1 MDDLI
6 QRARNGDGE
15 AFAALFEYGKQPLWR
30 AAMAVLGNVDDASGA
45 LQETAVKAWRA
56 MPRFGGRS
64 AVNTWFMRILLRVC
78 YDMRR
83 QRNRETPCA
92 MGLFA
97 ADVDG
102 SGVWWEP
109 SVDQMLAGAGVR
121 RDPDRDEA
129 LEPAEALE
137 EHPDLVLVLFY
148 VNDFPVRQISQI
160 MNVSEGAVRTRL
172 SRARDRFKVAYSQG
186 SNEEVEVAR

>member
-1 MDDLI
+1 MWTM
-6 QRARNGDGE
+6 RPTR
-15 AFAALFEYGKQPLWR
+15 
-30 AAMAVLGNVDDASGA
+30 V
-45 LQETAVKAWRA
+45 QETAVKAWRA

-109 SVDQMLAGAGVR
+109 SVDQMLAGAAVAAR
-121 RDPDRDEA
+121 PDRDEA
-129 LEPAEALE
+129 LDVRDAIASLSA
-137 EHPDLVLVLFY
+137 DDRLVLVLFY
-148 VNDFPVRQISQI
+148 VNEFPCATDLPDHERVGRCRAHPS
-160 MNVSEGAVRTRL
+160 VAGAGPVQGCLFARL
-172 SRARDRFKVAYSQG
+172 ERG
-186 SNEEVEVAR
+186 S